1 MSEMPAEGGDLH
13 PAFNPVSK
21 PAAPPPAFNQPVAPD
36 RSQKENPRT
45 RGHSPAFDA
54 REEAPTVEPERKI
67 KIGDAEY
74 TEQQVRDSIA
84 FKVEQDVRK
93 SALPKSPADYQLTL
107 PPAFQAPE
115 GVTFEPDASDPLYQF
130 ARDQA
135 FRRGMDQET
144 FSEMYGVYAAAE
156 IAKHQHTHYVRE
168 ANLAALGSAAPARL
182 DAISTWLT
190 ARAGDDGKAMGE
202 FLHRFPAV
210 GMVRAVEN
218 LIRQFSGQGNA
229 DFSQSGRQQQEQQS
243 NIPSFDGSNFS
254 QVRAAQDVSRGV
266 TWKAGAPMPPN
277 FHQLIK

>member
-1 MSEMPAEGGDLH
+1 MPGENDNAAASGGDLH
-13 PAFNPVSK
+13 PAGTAE
-21 PAAPPPAFNQPVAPD
+21 PARDGADKRQP
-36 RSQKENPRT
+36 ENPRT
-45 RGHSPAFDA
+45 RGHSPTLDA
-54 REEAPTVEPERKI
+54 RDQAPPAGAERTI
-67 KIGDAEY
+67 KIGGAEY
-74 TEQQVRDSIA
+74 SEQQVRDSIA
-84 FKVEQDVRK
+84 HKIEQDARK

-115 GVTFEPDASDPLYQF
+115 GVTFEPDYSDPLYQF

-144 FSEMYGVYAAAE
+144 FSELYGVYAAAE

-218 LIRQFSGQGNA
+218 LMRQFSGQGGA
-229 DFSQSGRQQQEQQS
+229 DFSQSGRQQQEQKP
-243 NIPSFDGSNFS
+243 NIPAFDGGNFN
-254 QVRAAQDVSRGV
+254 QVRAAQDASRGV
-266 TWKAGAPMPPN
+266 TWKAGAPTPPN
-277 FHQLIK
+277 FHQMLK